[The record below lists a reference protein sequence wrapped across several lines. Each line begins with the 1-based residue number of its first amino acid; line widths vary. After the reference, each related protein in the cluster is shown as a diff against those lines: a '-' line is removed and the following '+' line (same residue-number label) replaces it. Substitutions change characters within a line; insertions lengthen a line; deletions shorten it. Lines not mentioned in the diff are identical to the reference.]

1 MIKVGASYDL
11 SPAYTIYVSGRPRL
25 VYLKYEYTPNRGL
38 TILEVREM
46 TIIDRLI
53 SRVNFNTKLKEGTIT
68 IPGLAFGLL
77 NLFGPYKD
85 LKVRFDT
92 TTFDKIINI
101 YTDR

>member
-1 MIKVGASYDL
+1 MFKVGASYNY
-11 SPAYTIYVSGRPRL
+11 SPAYTIYVNGRPRL

-46 TIIDRLI
+46 TNIDRLI
-53 SRVNFNTKLKEGTIT
+53 SRMNFNTKLREGMIT

-85 LKVRFDT
+85 LKVQFDT
-92 TTFDKIINI
+92 TTYDKITNI